1 MRHWTSG
8 AGLLALIACGT
19 ADGGGQGEVTRRDSA
34 GIAIVENAGSVWAEG
49 EGWTL
54 DAEPLV
60 QIGGD
65 AGDRLYDLGR
75 ISGAVQLADGAIAV
89 TNGAT
94 NEIRIY
100 GPDGIHRVSTGRTGG
115 GPGEYQMVMGMWRT
129 PADSLM
135 VLDMMARRLTV
146 LGPDGGLGRS
156 YSLGG
161 MGGSLAP
168 TDGNIAFA
176 IPAGVLDDGSM
187 IGLAQAFQI
196 NDAREG
202 AYRDTVP
209 AVLFGPD
216 GAVVDT
222 IGRFPGTDLEQ
233 ITLSF
238 GPQSMKI
245 PIAVMLGRQ
254 SVALAT
260 ARQFYIATNDA
271 WEVQVRDVRGRLQS
285 LIRVA
290 SAPRRL
296 SAAEIA
302 ASRAEQIELMDNQS
316 PIAIPPVIRDQMVA
330 RMNAAPYPE
339 TLPFVALMLADRSG
353 HLWVQEV
360 SRPGDHRARF
370 AVFDP
375 TGRLLG
381 WVRMPEKFR
390 PTDITDATV
399 VGIWQ
404 DPDDVEHI
412 RVYRLQRG
420 G

>member
-1 MRHWTSG
+1 M
-8 AGLLALIACGT
+8 LLALTACGSGT
-19 ADGGGQGEVTRRDSA
+19 GDGTGEVTRRDSA
-34 GIAIVENAGSVWAEG
+34 GIAIVENAGSAWAEG
-49 EGWTL
+49 EGWQL
-54 DAEPLV
+54 GAEPLV
-60 QIGGD
+60 QIGGV
-65 AGDRLYDLGR
+65 AGDPHFDLGR
-75 ISGAVQLADGAIAV
+75 ITGAIQLADGGIAV

-94 NEIRIY
+94 NEIRFY
-100 GPDGIHRVSTGRTGG
+100 NPDGTHRLSTGRTGG
-115 GPGEYQMVMGMWRT
+115 GPGEYQMVIGMWRT

-135 VLDMMARRLTV
+135 VLDIMARRLTV
-146 LGPDGGLGRS
+146 LGSDGGLGRS

-161 MGGSLAP
+161 MGGGIAP
-168 TDGNIAFA
+168 TDGNVSFA
-176 IPAGVLDDGSM
+176 IPAGILDDGSM

-202 AYRDTVP
+202 SYRDTVP
-209 AVLFGPD
+209 AVLYGPD

-222 IGRFPGTDLEQ
+222 IGRFPGTELEQ
-233 ITLSF
+233 MTLTV

-245 PIAVMLGRQ
+245 PTAVMLGRQ

-260 ARQFYIATNDA
+260 ARQFYVATNDA
-271 WEVQVRDVRGRLQS
+271 WEVQVRDVSGRLQS

-290 SAPRRL
+290 SPPRRL
-296 SAAEIA
+296 SAEEIA
-302 ASRAEQIELMDNQS
+302 TSRTEQIELMDAQS
-316 PIAIPPVIRDQMVA
+316 PIGTIPPVIRDQMVA
-330 RMNAAPYPE
+330 RMNSAPYPE
-339 TLPFVALMLADRSG
+339 TLPFVAGMLADRSG

-370 AVFDP
+370 AIFDP

-381 WVRMPEKFR
+381 WLRMPERFR
-390 PTDITDATV
+390 PTDITEDTV

-412 RVYRLQRG
+412 RVYRLERG